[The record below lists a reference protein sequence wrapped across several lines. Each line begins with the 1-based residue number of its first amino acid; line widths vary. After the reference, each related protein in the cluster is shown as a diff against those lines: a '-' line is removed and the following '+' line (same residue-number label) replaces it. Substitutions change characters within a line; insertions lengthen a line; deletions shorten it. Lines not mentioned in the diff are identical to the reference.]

1 MFDIQA
7 LKSRKIRAYRHLLLD
22 ESGRLKPEAET
33 VLTDLVDFARFFK
46 SVPPDP
52 QALAV
57 VEGSRQVVRHILKRA
72 GLVER
77 EIKRQ
82 LAGHNQDE

>member
-1 MFDIQA
+1 MFDVQA
-7 LKSRKIRAYRHLLLD
+7 LRSRKIRAYRRLLLD
-22 ESGRLKPEAET
+22 ESGRLKPEAEA
-33 VLTDLVDFARFFK
+33 VLTDLVEFARFFK

-52 QALAV
+52 QTLAV

>member
-7 LKSRKIRAYRHLLLD
+7 LRSRKIRAYRRLLLD
-22 ESGRLKPEAET
+22 ESGGLRPEAET
-33 VLTDLVDFARFFK
+33 VLSDLVDFARFFK

-57 VEGSRQVVRHILKRA
+57 VEGSRHVVRHILKRA
-72 GLVER
+72 GLLER
-77 EIKRQ
+77 ELKRQ
-82 LAGHNQDE
+82 LSGPSLDE

>member
-1 MFDIQA
+1 MLDIQA
-7 LKSRKIRAYRHLLLD
+7 LRSRKIRAYRRLLLD
-22 ESGRLKPEAET
+22 ESGGLKPEAET

-72 GLVER
+72 GLLER

-82 LAGHNQDE
+82 LAGQSRDE

>member
-1 MFDIQA
+1 MLDVQA
-7 LKSRKIRAYRHLLLD
+7 LRSRKIRAYRRLLLD
-22 ESGRLKPEAET
+22 EAGALKPEAET
-33 VLTDLVDFARFFK
+33 VLNDLVDFARFFK

-77 EIKRQ
+77 ELKRQ
-82 LAGHNQDE
+82 LSGRNMNE

>member
-1 MFDIQA
+1 MLDIQA
-7 LKSRKIRAYRHLLLD
+7 IMSRKIRAYRRLLLD
-22 ESGRLKPEAET
+22 ESGGLKPEAET
-33 VLTDLVDFARFFK
+33 VLNDLVDFARFFK
-46 SVPPDP
+46 SVPLEP

-77 EIKRQ
+77 ELKRQ
-82 LAGHNQDE
+82 LAGRSQDE